1 MPSRGSYPASTH
13 MIVKAQILSCL
24 VVVVLH
30 FSHQAT
36 VPTTVYQLLSSS
48 LLEGAVTSKSTISEG
63 LCALNCL
70 MNSQCQAF
78 NWAINTSINNCQM
91 TQYKFNITITA
102 NPDYNIYMLMTVP
115 VPVEQNMPGLWGQWT
130 AELTCDTG
138 SFIYGYTLWYAPY
151 AGVNLAVDDCGVSG
165 IKLLCMTQQGMQ
177 TTSILFNQNYI
188 LNAQQALLSET
199 SVYQGSYHQLGECT
213 VTTHIPTCRSVRHCT
228 KTWVS
233 TGCRAVGVK
242 VQRPAATT
250 PLCKDIRARFHLTTG
265 SEDRDALN
273 QVLFR
278 CQDSTQLSSY
288 TSNDTGTWG
297 VWTSCVPGSVM
308 CGARVMYQPVSA
320 LSDNTCFN
328 EILMLC
334 CFL

>member
-1 MPSRGSYPASTH
+1 MGRS
-13 MIVKAQILSCL
+13 
-24 VVVVLH
+24 
-30 FSHQAT
+30 
-36 VPTTVYQLLSSS
+36 
-48 LLEGAVTSKSTISEG
+48 
-63 LCALNCL
+63 CL
-70 MNSQCQAF
+70 MNLLTSFSKTFEAVDHDTEFDIIYLDFSKAF
-78 NWAINTSINNCQM
+78 
-91 TQYKFNITITA
+91 
-102 NPDYNIYMLMTVP
+102 DRVP
-115 VPVEQNMPGLWGQWT
+115 HKRLLKKVATHGTGEKVLSWIESW
-130 AELTCDTG
+130 LTNGKQRVCTNG
-138 SFIYGYTLWYAPY
+138 YAPY

-188 LNAQQALLSET
+188 LNAQQGTA
-199 SVYQGSYHQLGECT
+199 
-213 VTTHIPTCRSVRHCT
+213 TCSNNTFV
-228 KTWVS
+228 
-233 TGCRAVGVK
+233 
-242 VQRPAATT
+242 
-250 PLCKDIRARFHLTTG
+250 KDIRARFHLTTG